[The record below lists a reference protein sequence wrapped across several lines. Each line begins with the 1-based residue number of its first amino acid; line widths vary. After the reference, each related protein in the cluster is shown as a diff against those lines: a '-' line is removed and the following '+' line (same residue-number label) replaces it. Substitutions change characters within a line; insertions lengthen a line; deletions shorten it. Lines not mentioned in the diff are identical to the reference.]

1 MEKKLISSL
10 LRVYHSDKTR
20 FTANVALSRFVE
32 TYNIGHVKGASIV
45 FAESDKRDIA
55 TLLQSTD
62 GIDAAS
68 TTAESW
74 DFLSRTE
81 SLALGA
87 NEKLTTATVRNGR
100 VAVKALPGKP
110 LLVGGREMHLPE
122 GANLDV
128 DWHLVSRENG
138 HGSVLVVE
146 NWEAFEHIGRT
157 TFNLSAAGANP
168 LVVFRGSPVYRQ
180 DHIRSLLEDLR
191 LPVYAFVDFD
201 PAGLVIA
208 QALPYFVDVMSP
220 DFDNLHRAFEAC
232 TNTERY
238 QSQLPE
244 TQALLNAATHPAVVA
259 HWRLQK
265 THGKALPQ
273 EYFLAVRL

>member
-1 MEKKLISSL
+1 MEKNLISSL
-10 LRVYHSDKTR
+10 LRVYHSEKTR
-20 FTANVALSRFVE
+20 FTASATMSRFVE
-32 TYNIGHVKGASIV
+32 TYNIGHVKGASVV

-55 TLLQSTD
+55 TLLQATD

-68 TTAESW
+68 TTAEGW
-74 DFLSRTE
+74 NFLSRTE

-87 NEKLTTATVRNGR
+87 NEKLTSATVRNDR

-110 LLVGGREMHLPE
+110 LRVGCQEVHLPE
-122 GANLDV
+122 GANLDIN
-128 DWHLVSRENG
+128 WHLVSRENG

-146 NWEAFEHIGRT
+146 NWEAFEHIERV
-157 TFNLSAAGANP
+157 TFDLCAAGQNP

-180 DHIRSLLEDLR
+180 DHIRSLLENLR

-208 QALPYFVDVMSP
+208 QGLPHFVDLMSP
-220 DFDNLHRAFEAC
+220 GLDELERAFGAC

-244 TQALLNAATHPAVVA
+244 TQALLDAANHPAVVA

-265 THGKALPQ
+265 KHGKALPQ